1 MNIMTKRGQIDN
13 IVTYQYYCDTAND
26 LQDIPQQH
34 TTLGSVAIV
43 LSGSDGGLQIYI
55 ANSNK
60 QWNQLTSIGGSGS
73 GSNIDLSNYLLK
85 TDIAT
90 WAKAENKPTY
100 TAQQVGALPSNTVI
114 PSLSGYATQAYVD
127 ARIPTPPQNNGTY
140 NLQLTINNGQLTYQW
155 INMSSF
161 LQAD

>member
-1 MNIMTKRGQIDN
+1 MNIMTKRGQMDN

-60 QWNQLTSIGGSGS
+60 QWNQLTSIGGSGG

-85 TDIAT
+85 SDIAA
-90 WAKAENKPTY
+90 WAKAENKPKY
-100 TAQQVGALPSNTVI
+100 TASEVNAMPAA
-114 PSLSGYATQAYVD
+114 PYPEESGRYILCLDKRNGDSAFRWMKVD
-127 ARIPTPPQNNGTY
+127 PAHILERG
-140 NLQLTINNGQLTYQW
+140 
-155 INMSSF
+155 
-161 LQAD
+161 